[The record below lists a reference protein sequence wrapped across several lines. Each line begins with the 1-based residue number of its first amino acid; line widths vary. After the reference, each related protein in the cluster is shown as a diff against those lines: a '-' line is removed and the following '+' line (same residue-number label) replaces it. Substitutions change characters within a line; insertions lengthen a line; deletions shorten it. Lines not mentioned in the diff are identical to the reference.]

1 MSVIIDNRP
10 PRSPGDFIRKDQ
22 IPVLIQTISGMIQ
35 GYIYVR
41 QGQRVVDALNH
52 GDPFLAV
59 TDAQFYDSNNVLTV
73 GTYFITVNRAHIV
86 WIRPDDVG
94 VSEMTPGS
102 TRHP

>member
-10 PRSPGDFIRKDQ
+10 PRSPSDFIRKDQ

-41 QGQRVVDALNH
+41 QGQRVVDSLNH
-52 GDPFLAV
+52 GEPFLAV
-59 TDAQFYDSNNVLTV
+59 TDAQFYDGQNVLMA

-86 WIRPDDVG
+86 WIRPDNEPTADLAPP
-94 VSEMTPGS
+94 SS
-102 TRHP
+102 RHP

>member
-22 IPVLIQTISGMIQ
+22 IPVLIQMISGMLQ

-41 QGQRVVDALNH
+41 QGQRVVDSLNH
-52 GDPFLAV
+52 GDAFLAV
-59 TDAQFYDSNNVLTV
+59 TDAQFYDGNNVLMA

-86 WIRPDDVG
+86 WIRPDDVP
-94 VSEMTPGS
+94 VSDPAPAS
-102 TRHP
+102 TRRP

>member
-41 QGQRVVDALNH
+41 QGQRVVDSLNH
-52 GDPFLAV
+52 GDAFLAV
-59 TDAQFYDSNNVLTV
+59 TDAQFYDANNALVP

-86 WIRPDDVG
+86 WIRPDDVS
-94 VSEMTPGS
+94 VSDMGPGS